1 MKKIILDLASP
12 KEMSLEEAITY
23 VQEYKRITKYN
34 YERLYRT
41 FKYQIKGIE
50 TKELLRLAGI
60 KG

>member
-1 MKKIILDLASP
+1 MKKIILDMASP